1 MPSRAGF
8 KAQTKGGKF
17 PAFKKDDKKSGK
29 KEDPKGKGKG
39 KGKKMPPWLM
49 KGKKK

>member
-8 KAQTKGGKF
+8 KAATKGGKV
-17 PAFKKDDKKSGK
+17 PPCEKDDPKA
-29 KEDPKGKGKG
+29 KGKD
-39 KGKKMPPWLM
+39 KGKKMPPWL

>member
-8 KAQTKGGKF
+8 KAATKGGKVPF
-17 PAFKKDDKKSGK
+17 FKKG
-29 KEDPKGKGKG
+29 DPKAKGKG
-39 KGKKMPPWLM
+39 KGKKMPSWL